1 MSIENSFLH
10 KSYILTLGTILL
22 VVTLFYSEFPILDLI
37 ELKMYDLRFFSRGHV
52 QPSQAVVMALVDEKS
67 LATEGRWPW
76 PRSKIATLVEMLSR
90 DKAKVIGL
98 DITFTEPDENSQ
110 LSLINQ
116 FAQQID
122 GWLSN
127 TRNWLIS
134 SMRVKKRADNDLAL
148 AQAIQNS
155 SAPVVLAIF
164 FT

>member
-1 MSIENSFLH
+1 LRTPFSINPTS
-10 KSYILTLGTILL
+10 LTLGTILL

-122 GWLSN
+122 GLAIQHPQ
-127 TRNWLIS
+127 LAHFI
-134 SMRVKKRADNDLAL
+134 MRVKN
-148 AQAIQNS
+148 
-155 SAPVVLAIF
+155 VLTTISP
-164 FT
+164 